1 MCLDQI
7 AFCKLSQP
15 LQGHLDHQ
23 TIWFGQTR
31 EISNEECRAG
41 QKSIKDENCS
51 LQSLSTSQNNCQ
63 KFPWGI
69 DAKKS
74 QKITKTFAEFWK
86 HYYNLER

>member
-51 LQSLSTSQNNCQ
+51 LQSLSTVRS
-63 KFPWGI
+63 FPWDI

-86 HYYNLER
+86 HYHN